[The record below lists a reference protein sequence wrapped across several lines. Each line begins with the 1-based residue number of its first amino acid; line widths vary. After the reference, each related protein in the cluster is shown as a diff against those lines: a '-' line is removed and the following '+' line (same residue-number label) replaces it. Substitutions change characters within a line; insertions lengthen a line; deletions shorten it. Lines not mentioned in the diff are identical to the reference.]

1 VLALLLDALDFLP
14 CGFGRQDD
22 VDTVRPIGSTTLEEM
37 SAKNRNEWFYITA
50 LANITQ
56 PAKVKEMSSMFALK

>member
-22 VDTVRPIGSTTLEEM
+22 VDMVRPIGSTILDEM
-37 SAKNRNEWFYITA
+37 SAKKT
-50 LANITQ
+50 
-56 PAKVKEMSSMFALK
+56 EMNGFTLLH